1 MVPPGHPQLEIVYIL
16 FAIENFCLTN
26 WLRELYGE
34 LESDIGTDAGAAI
47 CVAAAAQAARSVPQ
61 LRGSMGICVAYV

>member
-16 FAIENFCLTN
+16 SAIENFCPKN

-47 CVAAAAQAARSVPQ
+47 CVAAAA
-61 LRGSMGICVAYV
+61 